1 MATKQKTKFGAAM
14 FDSIKAALNK
24 SSDSSG
30 GQFANIMSFP
40 AGHTYTLRLVPNIED
55 PEKTFFHHWVNG
67 WNSRATGKYM
77 SFLGLQT
84 MGERDPIS
92 ELRWK
97 LWKSWKEENP
107 KAENKEYKAE
117 IMQKEQWLVNV
128 YVINDPHKPEN
139 NGTVKILRMGPQLKK
154 IIDDATEGERADEL
168 GWDIFDLTKGHD
180 FKIVAEKKGE
190 YTTFESSFITTKSK
204 VSLDEDEIDKI
215 CSEIHDLE
223 AVYPVKTYDELQ
235 DALNEHFFIGAE
247 KEERKPLAKAKQ
259 EAVADDSDD
268 DDDDDIPMFHEE
280 KKAASK
286 SPPKPANKEPK
297 KDKKDKKEDND
308 DEIDDLLAGLDD

>member
-1 MATKQKTKFGAAM
+1 MSNKTKSKFGAAM

-24 SSDSSG
+24 SSESSG
-30 GQFANIMSFP
+30 GQFSNIMSFP
-40 AGHTYTLRLVPNIED
+40 AGHTYTLRLVPNVEN
-55 PEKTFFHHWVNG
+55 PEKTFFHHWVHG
-67 WNSRATGKYM
+67 WKSRANGKYM

-84 MGERDPIS
+84 MGDRDPIS

-107 KAENKEYKAE
+107 KAENKEYNAD
-117 IMQKEQWLVNV
+117 ISQKEQWLVNV
-128 YVINDPHKPEN
+128 YVINDPSKPEN

-180 FKIVAEKKGE
+180 FKIVAEKKGD

-204 VSLDEDEIDKI
+204 TVLDEEEIDKI

-223 AVYPVKTYDELQ
+223 AIYTVKTYDELQ
-235 DALNEHFFIGAE
+235 EILNDHFFVGEE
-247 KEERKPLAKAKQ
+247 KEERKPLKQAKK
-259 EAVADDSDD
+259 EIVVDEDP
-268 DDDDDIPMFHEE
+268 DDDIPMFHEE
-280 KKAASK
+280 TK
-286 SPPKPANKEPK
+286 PKNKVNK
-297 KDKKDKKEDND
+297 QVKQEDD
-308 DEIDDLLAGLDD
+308 DIDELLAGLDD